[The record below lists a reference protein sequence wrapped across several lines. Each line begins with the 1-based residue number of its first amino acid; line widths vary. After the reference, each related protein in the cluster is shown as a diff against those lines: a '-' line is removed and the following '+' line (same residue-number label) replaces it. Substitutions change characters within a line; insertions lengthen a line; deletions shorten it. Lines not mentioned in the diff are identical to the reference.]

1 MITVCVLVD
10 QDYFLLVEMV
20 SDTTMKIHEKKDLK
34 SLTCTIDLQ
43 EPRNLT
49 VCDLTVLY
57 FDSANKC
64 TYVKNL
70 LDQNRQLLGKRNV
83 FEFKKYLE
91 KLSV

>member
-1 MITVCVLVD
+1 
-10 QDYFLLVEMV
+10 MV

-83 FEFKKYLE
+83 FEFRKYLE
-91 KLSV
+91 KLSVWS